1 MSGAAVGGG
10 FILLR
15 RIVAAIILIPLAV
28 VIIAFAVAN
37 RHPVTVSFDPFGG
50 NPPVAS
56 LTLPLFAL
64 VLVVLIA
71 GVVIG
76 GVASWLG
83 QGKWRGAARRFERD
97 LAELRRKH
105 AAQEGSRDKPA
116 AGAEPPAERLRL
128 RPPAR

>member
-1 MSGAAVGGG
+1 MSGAAIGGG

-50 NPPVAS
+50 NSPVAS

-64 VLVVLIA
+64 VIVVLIA
-71 GVVIG
+71 GVLIG
-76 GVASWLG
+76 GFASWLR
-83 QGKWRGAARRFERD
+83 QGKWRGTARRFERD

-105 AAQEGSRDKPA
+105 AAQEGGGDKPA
-116 AGAEPPAERLRL
+116 AGAGTSVERLRP